1 LRNEAIIQ
9 RLQEADFAER
19 TCNQVEREFL
29 KVGLALKVVPP
40 FSDLDHITR
49 LIELEL
55 EVLLEQHPQLLAQLF
70 YSMDLPEQQVNE
82 IMMHAPDVAYSLSEK
97 IIRRCAQKVYLRQK
111 FASG

>member
-1 LRNEAIIQ
+1 MRNEEIIQ
-9 RLQEADFAER
+9 RLQEADFAEH

-29 KVGLALKVVPP
+29 KVGLALKLVPP
-40 FSDLDHITR
+40 FSDLEHITVI
-49 LIELEL
+49 IEREI
-55 EVLLEQHPQLLAQLF
+55 ETLLEQHPQLLAQLF

-82 IMMHAPDVAYSLSEK
+82 IMMHATHVAYSLSEK